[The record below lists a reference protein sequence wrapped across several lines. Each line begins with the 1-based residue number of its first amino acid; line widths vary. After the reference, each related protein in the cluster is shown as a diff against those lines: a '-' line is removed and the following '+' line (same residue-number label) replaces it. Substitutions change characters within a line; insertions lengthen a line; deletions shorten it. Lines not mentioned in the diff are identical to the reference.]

1 MKMQNRAYLFDMD
14 GVLVD
19 NCRYHVQAWL
29 AFAKRRGGKL
39 TQEQVI
45 AWMGAPGRDYIER
58 MFDAPM
64 PPERVAALLAEKE
77 SVYREL
83 YRPHLEARKGLLE
96 FLNDAREA
104 NIPCAIVTGG
114 PVENVDFVLDGLK
127 IREYFSCIVD
137 SSQYARGKPAPDCY
151 LQAAAKLGVAARDC
165 FVFEDAVNGIVAAHA
180 AQMRVVAFVGT
191 NERKTLEAAQ
201 PDLIVDAFDEL
212 CEPNGRLPETISG
225 AKVK

>member
-29 AFAKRRGGKL
+29 AFAKRRGGRL
-39 TQEQVI
+39 TEEQVI

-77 SVYREL
+77 GVYREL

-127 IREYFSCIVD
+127 IRDCFSCIVD

-151 LQAAAKLGVAARDC
+151 LQAAEKLGVSARDC
-165 FVFEDAVNGIVAAHA
+165 VVFEDAVNGIVAAHA

-191 NERKTLEAAQ
+191 NVRKTLEEAQ
-201 PDLIVDAFDEL
+201 PDLIVDAFDEITTAEL
-212 CEPNGRLPETISG
+212 RDI
-225 AKVK
+225 